1 MHPIAFQLGDL
12 AVRWYGVMAAIGFLA
27 ATGLVC
33 WNRRIAKMSSDQ
45 ATGVVMTA
53 MIAGVIGARIF
64 YVIQFFP
71 SFRND
76 WLGMIRIDRGGLV
89 FYGGFFLALIAI
101 WGYCRLQ
108 RLELLRVFDIMTPAL
123 AIGHAAGRIGC
134 FLNGCC
140 YGKPTELAWGVLYPA
155 GSAPAQQY
163 PGQTLHPVQ
172 LYEAG
177 LNILMFGA
185 LVCLVRRGKRG
196 MATAGDLTLYGLMR
210 FGDEFF
216 RGDHRQF
223 WNGFTPAQVIGLVLV
238 PVGIGFLIY
247 FWRHEK
253 QSA

>member
-1 MHPIAFQLGDL
+1 MHPIALQLGDL
-12 AVRWYGVMAAIGFLA
+12 AIRWYGVMAAVGFLA
-27 ATGLVC
+27 ATALVC
-33 WNRRIAKMSSDQ
+33 WNRRMAKMSSDQ

-64 YVIQFFP
+64 YVIQFFS
-71 SFRND
+71 SFRDN
-76 WLGMIRIDRGGLV
+76 WLGIFRIDRGGLV
-89 FYGGFFLALIAI
+89 FYGGFFLALIAV
-101 WGYCRLQ
+101 WGYCRWQ
-108 RLELLRVFDIMTPAL
+108 RLELLRVFDVMTPAL

-140 YGKPTELAWGVLYPA
+140 YGKPTQLAWGVLYPE
-155 GSAPAQQY
+155 GSAPARQY
-163 PGQTLHPVQ
+163 PGQALHPVQ

-177 LNILMFGA
+177 LNVLMFGI
-185 LVCLVRRGKRG
+185 LVWLVRRGKRG
-196 MATAGDLTLYGLMR
+196 MASAAYLTLYGLMR

-238 PVGIGFLIY
+238 PVGIGLLIY